1 MLIYILLQSL
11 VKHASFA
18 NALIRLLVE
27 NLFNMMKLVFF
38 RIFISCLLVWTR
50 CIENVLPLALVLAF
64 DVMVYNK
71 FVAFSVYLSNNL
83 ILLMILASKAR
94 SVKIWW
100 IDEILRVINLIYSFV
115 RCLRNFFILWLNQIL
130 FYFTLKHSK
139 KLD

>member
-27 NLFNMMKLVFF
+27 NLFNMMKFVFF
-38 RIFISCLLVWTR
+38 RIFISCLLIWTR

-94 SVKIWW
+94 SVEIWW
-100 IDEILRVINLIYSFV
+100 IDEILRIINLIYSFV
-115 RCLRNFFILWLNQIL
+115 RCLWHFFILWLNQIL
-130 FYFTLKHSK
+130 FNFTLKDSK